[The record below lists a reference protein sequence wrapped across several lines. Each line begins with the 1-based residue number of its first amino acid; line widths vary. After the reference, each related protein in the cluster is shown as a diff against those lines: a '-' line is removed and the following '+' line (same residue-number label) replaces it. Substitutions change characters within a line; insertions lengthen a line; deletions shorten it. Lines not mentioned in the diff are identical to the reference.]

1 MSSKPKKPM
10 FYDMNGD
17 GILDFVAIKGRQAAK
32 DDVSLG
38 DYLEVI
44 YGE

>member
-1 MSSKPKKPM
+1 M